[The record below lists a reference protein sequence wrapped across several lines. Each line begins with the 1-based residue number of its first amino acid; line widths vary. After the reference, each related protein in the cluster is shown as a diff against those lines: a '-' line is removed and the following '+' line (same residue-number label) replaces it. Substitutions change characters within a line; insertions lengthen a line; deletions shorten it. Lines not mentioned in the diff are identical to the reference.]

1 MSTLKQLSISH
12 LRGSVIPFVL
22 PFEKGKKLTV
32 IYGENG
38 TGKSTICD
46 AFEFLGNGNVGSLEN
61 RGLGKT
67 NRFWPSLGKKPS
79 DISVCLES
87 AGSTCQAMIGKSE
100 VVVRPA
106 ESRPRVEV
114 LRKTKIL
121 SLIQATPGGRYEAIR
136 KFIDVSA
143 TENAEAALQQ
153 LINELNRGRDIA
165 IARVQENEDELRRSW
180 ETAGKPKAD
189 LFAWAKEEANKKIDT
204 YDTEIGALNSLQI
217 AYNRLTDYPEKLKT
231 ADQVLKNAQ
240 AANSAAKKSV
250 EDCVRNVSKDAEETI
265 AVLVAAQAYLLKHP
279 EPSACPLCESTE
291 KIADLANR
299 VSQRIKPFSSL
310 QTAQSQTRTT
320 EQNAQRALQSIQN
333 LLENAK
339 QHVVAFEDQRKKYT
353 WPNDVAL
360 PTSPAP
366 EDASSLAAWL
376 FASAHLPKTW
386 KDAEAARYDKKQ
398 FVGNLKKASK
408 NWQDNI
414 DAQKNIDRLLP
425 RLQKTLEIL
434 QEERRN
440 FTDDILSN
448 ISKEVGRL
456 YEAVHP
462 SEGLEKISLQLD
474 PNKRASLEIGANFCG
489 CDTPPQAYYSDSHL
503 DTLDLCIYLALA
515 TMDQPENTIL
525 VLDDVLASID
535 EPHVD
540 RLIEMLYSEVVR
552 FRHCLITTHYGPWKH
567 KLRWGWLQNG
577 QCQFVELAKW
587 TNHSGLST
595 IRSVPDIESLKDLL
609 AKTSP
614 DPQLVCAKAGFILEA
629 ALNFLTLLY
638 ECPVPRKSE
647 DRYTLGDLLPA
658 IDRKLRQALTIDVL
672 TGRDKDD
679 KPIYKSVSL
688 TPMIEELTR
697 IAQARNVFGC
707 HFKTL
712 SFELLD
718 SDALIFGRQ
727 VLEFMDVLTDSDAG
741 WPKNDKSG
749 KYWATSGETRRLSP
763 LKRPS

>member
-106 ESRPRVEV
+106 ESRPHVEV

-153 LINELNRGRDIA
+153 LINELHRGRDIA

-204 YDTEIGALNSLQI
+204 YDTEISALNSLQI

-231 ADQVLKNAQ
+231 ADQVLKDAQ

-250 EDCVRNVSKDAEETI
+250 EDCVRNVSQDAEETI
-265 AVLVAAQAYLLKHP
+265 AILVAAQGYLLKHP
-279 EPSACPLCESTE
+279 APSVCPLCESSE

-320 EQNAQRALQSIQN
+320 EQGVQRALQSIQN
-333 LLENAK
+333 LLESAK
-339 QHVVAFEDQRKKYT
+339 QHAIDFEDQRKKYT

-366 EDASSLAAWL
+366 EDASSLAEWL
-376 FASAHLPKTW
+376 VASAHLPKAW
-386 KDAEAARYDKKQ
+386 KDAEATRYDKKQ
-398 FVGNLKKASK
+398 FVGNLKKALK
-408 NWQDNI
+408 NWQDNTE
-414 DAQKNIDRLLP
+414 AQKNIDRLLP
-425 RLQKTLEIL
+425 RLQKALEIL

-456 YEAVHP
+456 YEVVHP

-503 DTLDLCIYLALA
+503 DTLGLCIYLALA

-658 IDRKLRQALTIDVL
+658 IDKKLRQALTIDVL

-718 SDALIFGRQ
+718 NDALIFGRQ